1 MHRSWLL
8 FAFFFSFFLFLGT
21 CDISE
26 TIRATLHLCPLSNL
40 NCCICQL
47 FLILL
52 MKQNSVDNANR
63 EIETYTNLRPA
74 FQKSIAPQQGPDF
87 KRSLILFRNEINSQI
102 FKRFQHFGNLIIR
115 SSCWVHLQS
124 QSRVTSSI
132 SHEKCV
138 VEQVIESSSHVLGL
152 CPVFLQEGYL
162 HVLCK
167 NTVFSD
173 HFTRKHDLFLWGG
186 RFQNYK

>member
-1 MHRSWLL
+1 MQVENFMSYLIIWKVFKCIFIIIKERWRNIFVPIFTHREFPAIMYSEKNDITNFTSLQILQKTTYVHRSWLL

-115 SSCWVHLQS
+115 SSC
-124 QSRVTSSI
+124 
-132 SHEKCV
+132 
-138 VEQVIESSSHVLGL
+138 
-152 CPVFLQEGYL
+152 
-162 HVLCK
+162 
-167 NTVFSD
+167 
-173 HFTRKHDLFLWGG
+173 
-186 RFQNYK
+186 

>member
-1 MHRSWLL
+1 MQVENFMSYLIIWKVFKCIFIIIKERWRNIFVPIFTHRDSQPLCTARRMIL
-8 FAFFFSFFLFLGT
+8 PTSHHFRFYRKPHMCIGAGFCLPFFFSFFLFLGT

-63 EIETYTNLRPA
+63 EIEAYTNLRPA

-115 SSCWVHLQS
+115 SSC
-124 QSRVTSSI
+124 
-132 SHEKCV
+132 
-138 VEQVIESSSHVLGL
+138 
-152 CPVFLQEGYL
+152 
-162 HVLCK
+162 
-167 NTVFSD
+167 
-173 HFTRKHDLFLWGG
+173 
-186 RFQNYK
+186 